1 MASPSTSPDDRPSA
15 FRILFLR
22 WVIRPLAIL
31 FTGMELRNRH
41 RLPTTG
47 PAIICANH
55 NSHVDTAILLSIFP
69 PKTLAKVRP
78 VAAAD
83 YFLTNPALSWFA
95 RKLVGITPI
104 SRAVER
110 GEDILA
116 PAREALA
123 RGDIVL
129 VFPEG
134 SRGKPEEM
142 GPLKAGV
149 ARLAEAFP
157 DAPVIP
163 VWIQGAG
170 RVLPKGAV
178 IPVPMNCCVI
188 VGDAIHWTGERPA
201 FMNALKDGLAA
212 LAAQAPPLK
221 WREAQLGDV
230 RKRD

>member
-1 MASPSTSPDDRPSA
+1 MASPSTSPDNRPSA

-41 RLPTTG
+41 RLPPTG